1 VLDHVGEI
9 AGVEGVTIVHAH
21 KVMRANSRL

>member
-9 AGVEGVTIVHAH
+9 AGVEGVTIVHTH